1 MNAKSVLFAVLAA
14 ASTAAF
20 AAPKTVT
27 LSVPGMYCSACPL
40 AVKKALGRVPGVAS
54 VSASLEKKEA
64 VVTFDDTKTT
74 VEGLTKATADAGFR
88 STPKP

>member
-1 MNAKSVLFAVLAA
+1 MNAKSVLFAVLA
-14 ASTAAF
+14 
-20 AAPKTVT
+20 
-27 LSVPGMYCSACPL
+27 
-40 AVKKALGRVPGVAS
+40 GVAS

-88 STPKP
+88 STRKP